1 MSSNRNLILFQ
12 ESKMRFIT
20 KESDAIVLFTFLLLS
35 FSILL
40 AQEKTEKAEQP
51 VLVTSCGQSPG
62 PMKFKVFMKRL
73 KFDYDYNLQASAEDL
88 IAKKKKGN
96 PYKSLI
102 IVTGASLKG
111 MGAAGISIDDELKRT
126 KGLIAEAK
134 KQGIKIIGAHVEGM
148 ERRAQGASPGDN
160 SDELS
165 IDTVCP
171 EAALLIVRKD
181 GDEDGRFTAISKD
194 KKIPLILFEKNME
207 LGDVLKKLFAS
218 ES

>member
-1 MSSNRNLILFQ
+1 
-12 ESKMRFIT
+12 MRFIRKVFIT
-20 KESDAIVLFTFLLLS
+20 FVLLTFFLFS
-35 FSILL
+35 FLTL
-40 AQEKTEKAEQP
+40 VAQEKTHQAEQP

-73 KFDYDYNLQASAEDL
+73 KFDYDYNLQATAQDL
-88 IAKKKKGN
+88 IAKKKEGK

-126 KGLIAEAK
+126 KALIAAAK
-134 KQGIKIIGAHVEGM
+134 KQGIMIIGAHVEGM

-171 EAALLIVRKD
+171 ESALLIIRKD
-181 GDEDGRFTAISKD
+181 GDEDGRFTVISKN